1 LAKNNRLSAR
11 EKRKIEAEKQA
22 MSGKAA
28 AEYRALSREKG
39 EPAFIGNLS
48 YLAREYSSLVHAA
61 DMWNLA
67 ILLFTTLAY
76 LYTRSASTTFAAV
89 IIAYFAGYLVY
100 YAVAA
105 LTRKTS
111 ADVNDTHEIFG
122 SLLSDAVLAGLAFLV
137 VFFVVEYTV
146 IGSEFSKADGQMME
160 TTWITV
166 VVLLLSLL
174 SGFVTIYWLSLLL
187 LLGGIWILCLCN
199 SSRAD
204 PEPRYA
210 IYLAQL
216 ATAFT
221 LVYYAAFFAPL
232 RKSFVYNAYFVVG
245 VVVWI
250 AALVE
255 LVHRQ
260 E

>member
-1 LAKNNRLSAR
+1 
-11 EKRKIEAEKQA
+11 
-22 MSGKAA
+22 MSGKTL

-48 YLAREYSSLVHAA
+48 YLAREYSSAAHAG
-61 DMWNLA
+61 DMWNLT

-76 LYTRSASTTFAAV
+76 LYTRSASTTFAV
-89 IIAYFAGYLVY
+89 VTLAYFAGYLVY
-100 YAVAA
+100 YAVSA

-111 ADVNDTHEIFG
+111 ADVNETHEIFG
-122 SLLSDAVLAGLAFLV
+122 SLLSDAVLATLAFLA
-137 VFFVVEYTV
+137 VFFIVEYTL
-146 IGSEFSKADGQMME
+146 IGSEFSKADGQLLE

-166 VVLLLSLL
+166 IVLLLSLL
-174 SGFVTIYWLSLLL
+174 SGFVAIYWLSLPL
-187 LLGGIWILCLCN
+187 LLGGVWILCACN

-210 IYLAQL
+210 VYLAQL
-216 ATAFT
+216 ASLFT
-221 LVYYAAFFAPL
+221 VVYYAAFLTPL
-232 RKSFVYNAYFVVG
+232 RKSFVNNAYFVVG

-250 AALVE
+250 AALLE

-260 E
+260 Q